1 MTIEVLIQA
10 IVRQTTV
17 LIAQLATSWGTRAPL
32 AQVASQVFLDLVNEL
47 EAQGVSR
54 KVSADMFGMG
64 LRTYQRKIQRL
75 TESSTERGRSL
86 WEAVLEY
93 IRKKKMTTRAD
104 IRERFSGDEE
114 VQIRGVLHDLCDSG
128 LVFYSGHGPGAV
140 YRAAS
145 DDELGALRQFRT
157 QEGLDEI
164 LWAIVYREGPV
175 TEERLA
181 SLAHLSIADVA
192 SALARLVQTKR
203 IERVDAGEETVYR
216 TSSFL
221 VPLNSPIGWE
231 AAIFDHFQAMV
242 KTISCRLREDATTA
256 SRDCVGGSTY
266 TLDVWPEHPLEAEA
280 RAALAQL
287 RGMIGDLR
295 RRIEEFNAANP
306 PPERHTQVVLYVGQ
320 CLIPQG
326 QEEGP

>member
-32 AQVASQVFLDLVNEL
+32 AQVASQVFLDLVSEL

-54 KVSADMFGMG
+54 KVSADMFGLG

-86 WEAVLEY
+86 WEAVLTYLRE
-93 IRKKKMTTRAD
+93 KKMTTRAD

-114 VQIRGVLHDLCDSG
+114 VQIRGVLRDLCDSG
-128 LVFYSGHGPGAV
+128 LVFYSGHGSGAV

-145 DDELGALRQFRT
+145 EDELGALRQFRT
-157 QEGLDEI
+157 EEGLDEI
-164 LWAIVYREGPV
+164 LWALVYREGPL

-181 SLAHLSIADVA
+181 SLAHLSPAEVTPA
-192 SALARLVQTKR
+192 VARLVESKR
-203 IERVDAGEETVYR
+203 IEGVDANTPTVYR
-216 TSSFL
+216 TGSFL
-221 VPLNSPIGWE
+221 IPLNSPIGWE

-242 KTISCRLREDATTA
+242 KTICCRLRSDGA
-256 SRDCVGGSTY
+256 SRDTVGGSTY
-266 TLDVWPEHPLEAEA
+266 TLDIWPEHPLEAEA
-280 RAALAQL
+280 SATLSQL
-287 RGMIGDLR
+287 RGTIGDLR
-295 RRIEEFNAANP
+295 RRVEEFNADHP
-306 PPERHTQVVLYVGQ
+306 PPERHTQLVLYVGQ
-320 CLIPQG
+320 CLIQEG
-326 QEEGP
+326 QEESS